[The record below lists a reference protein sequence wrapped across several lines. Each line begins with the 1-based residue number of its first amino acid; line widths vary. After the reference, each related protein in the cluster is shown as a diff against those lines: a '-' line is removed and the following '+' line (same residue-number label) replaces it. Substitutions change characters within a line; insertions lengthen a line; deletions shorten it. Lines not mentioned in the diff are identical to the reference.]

1 MIVIIGGLKLKCLV
15 PQRRLDT
22 KFRLPVE
29 FYESDFALGVV
40 RNDLSERPNRLK
52 QGHAAN
58 SVFYIN
64 KGKVKLTVRFKAW
77 GRKPW

>member
-29 FYESDFALGVV
+29 FYERDFALGVDHLKGMDAEPLDHAQAARNGPV
-40 RNDLSERPNRLK
+40 RHRPH
-52 QGHAAN
+52 QHVG
-58 SVFYIN
+58 
-64 KGKVKLTVRFKAW
+64 
-77 GRKPW
+77 